1 MSPRTLYRTVSIAE
15 AITWTALLSAIIVRA
30 TGVEIPFFFAIG
42 LSHGVVFIA
51 FVVATVVVGL
61 NQRWRWWLI
70 LIAALTA
77 IPPYGTVVMDA
88 WLERHRRLVGGWRLD
103 AGDDPRD
110 ARPLDRLLRW
120 FLRHPWF
127 FVVAGVLVV
136 VLLATVALVAG
147 PPGG

>member
-15 AITWTALLSAIIVRA
+15 AITWTALLTAIIVRA

-70 LIAALTA
+70 LVAALTA

-88 WLERHRRLVGGWRLD
+88 WLERRHRLAGPWRTE

-110 ARPLDRLLRW
+110 ARPIDRLLRW
-120 FLRHPWF
+120 FLRHPWL
-127 FVVAGVLVV
+127 FVVGGVLVV
-136 VLLATVALVAG
+136 VALTAVALVAG